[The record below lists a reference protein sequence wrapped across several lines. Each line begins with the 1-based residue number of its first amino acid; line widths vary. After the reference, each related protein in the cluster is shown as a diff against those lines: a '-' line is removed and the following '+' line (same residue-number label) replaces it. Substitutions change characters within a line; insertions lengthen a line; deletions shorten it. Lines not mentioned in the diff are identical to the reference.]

1 MQLQKVIPIIE
12 KKFFKIY
19 ERSKKNFE
27 EEIAHYLCSFTVGFE
42 IIRSVYLVRG
52 DEIGEI
58 HTLTVCNGTVFD
70 TIKI

>member
-1 MQLQKVIPIIE
+1 M
-12 KKFFKIY
+12 KKNFSKSMK
-19 ERSKKNFE
+19 EVKKNFE